1 MQEGKASGIGY
12 ITGRWPL
19 DPEKPTLV
27 FIHGAGSTGY
37 FWRPQFEVLAERAN
51 FIAVD
56 LPGHGRSEGSG
67 VNTVREHANAVD
79 RLVDDIEAPKPI
91 LCGFSLGGAIT
102 LQLLIDYPGKYL
114 AGILLGTGIQM
125 KVGPIIFETIE
136 KDYAEFVDL
145 IVKLAASKK
154 TDPAL
159 VQLFRDQMA
168 NCLPEVVRDD
178 FEACD
183 RFDAT
188 AGVASIRA
196 PVLVITSEEDILTP
210 PKFGDVLEEN
220 IQNTQRIH
228 LMDAGHLM
236 SLEKPD
242 EINEAIRGF
251 VLSKLDTR
259 YRI

>member
-1 MQEGKASGIGY
+1 MLERKASGIGY
-12 ITGRWPL
+12 ITGQWPL
-19 DPEKPTLV
+19 DREKPTLV

-37 FWRPQFEVLAERAN
+37 FWRPQVEALAERAN

-67 VNTVREHANAVD
+67 FNTVSEHANAVD
-79 RLVDDIEAPKPI
+79 RLVDDIEAPNPI
-91 LCGFSLGGAIT
+91 LCGFSLGGAIA
-102 LQLLIDYPGKYL
+102 LQLLIDFPEKYQ

-136 KDYAEFVDL
+136 KDYTEFVDL

-159 VQLFRDQMA
+159 VRLFRDQMA
-168 NCLPEVVRDD
+168 DSAPEVVSGD
-178 FEACD
+178 FKACD

-188 AGVASIRA
+188 AGAASIRA

-220 IQNTQRIH
+220 IPNTQRIH
-228 LMDAGHLM
+228 LTGAGHLM

-242 EINEAIRGF
+242 EVNVAISEFFDKIG
-251 VLSKLDTR
+251 L
-259 YRI
+259 